1 MVPHAWP
8 SRARAC
14 WLEAGVE
21 AGVTLELTLPLAF
34 TPQASFSPQQLA
46 EWMRGNVSLLQAL
59 ASLESSRERD
69 GDSAGDPALARLE
82 AKVDLALQLISEL
95 LRREA
100 RLPDPTAVSLSSSG
114 LCWHGSAP
122 LHATGVVALYLAPRL
137 PWPLMLP
144 VQITGVAGER
154 VHARLLHLDEDSQTW
169 LDRTLF
175 RHHRRSVQARG
186 RTA

>member
-1 MVPHAWP
+1 MRHAWP

-14 WLEAGVE
+14 WLETGVE
-21 AGVTLELTLPLAF
+21 TGVTLELSLPLAF

-46 EWMRGNVSLLQAL
+46 EWMRDNVTLLQAL
-59 ASLESSRERD
+59 ASLESARERD
-69 GDSAGDPALARLE
+69 GDGGDPALARLE
-82 AKVDLALQLISEL
+82 AKVDLALQLIAEL

-114 LCWHGSAP
+114 LSWHGSAP
-122 LHATGVVALYLAPRL
+122 LHSTGVVALYLSPRL

-154 VHARLLHLDEDSQTW
+154 VQARLLHLDEDSQTW